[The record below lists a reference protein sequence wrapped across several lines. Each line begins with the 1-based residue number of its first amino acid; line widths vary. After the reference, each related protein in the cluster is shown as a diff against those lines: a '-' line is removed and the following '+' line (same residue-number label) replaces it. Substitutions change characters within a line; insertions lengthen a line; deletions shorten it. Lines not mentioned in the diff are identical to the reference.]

1 MNEQTNCAKKTT
13 HTHSHA
19 KKQRNALTRCQWSK
33 RTKQKAQMLRVVI
46 ARAREQVSTLLN

>member
-46 ARAREQVSTLLN
+46 ARAREQVRTLLN